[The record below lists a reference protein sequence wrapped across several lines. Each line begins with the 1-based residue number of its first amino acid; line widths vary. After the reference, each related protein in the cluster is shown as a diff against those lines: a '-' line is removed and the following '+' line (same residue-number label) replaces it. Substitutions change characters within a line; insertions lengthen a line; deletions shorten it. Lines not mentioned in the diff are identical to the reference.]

1 MNVIKEFLGNIPIF
15 QRQVA
20 REIEEKGIKPT
31 SGVKKVEASRQVLR
45 KLIGIGLVVI
55 VLIVGVVLFF
65 QNKNQSPAPIVPDTT
80 ESTTP
85 SSQSEETTE
94 SSLPA
99 TSESVIGG
107 SDYLLKLTAEERAAE
122 ATDAFESWYN
132 LFMTGDVILEVN
144 EELLAEDATGASP
157 MDLQNSLV
165 DNLKAKFG
173 TQVSEDFYTS
183 LQQSFNF
190 NPIVIDSEKGLT
202 IVKQNEDKSQW
213 LMTWF
218 LDTLQEKD
226 NSKIILRNDF
236 AYEYFDWR
244 NQSEESDKTRSLLT
258 EIDWNS
264 DLSYETVG
272 ISLMHSEKIID
283 SAEIVF
289 VVMHYNQ
296 NLNQWQVSGSIGG
309 IL

>member
-1 MNVIKEFLGNIPIF
+1 MNAIKEFLGNIPIF

-31 SGVKKVEASRQVLR
+31 SGVKRVEASRQVLR
-45 KLIGIGLVVI
+45 RVLAIGLVLL

-157 MDLQNSLV
+157 IDLQNSLI

-173 TQVSEDFYTS
+173 AQVSEDFYTS

-202 IVKQNEDKSQW
+202 IVKQNEDESQW

-218 LDTLQEKD
+218 LDALQEED
-226 NSKIILRNDF
+226 NTKIILRNDF
-236 AYEYFDWR
+236 PYEWADWR
-244 NQSEESDKTRSLLT
+244 NDGRNRETYRDIFNQIDWDNELGYEVIGINLT
-258 EIDWNS
+258 ES
-264 DLSYETVG
+264 A
-272 ISLMHSEKIID
+272 KII
-283 SAEIVF
+283 EKPEVIF
-289 VVMHYNQ
+289 IVMHYNHEIG
-296 NLNQWQVSGSIGG
+296 QWQVSGTIGG
-309 IL
+309 IM

>member
-1 MNVIKEFLGNIPIF
+1 MNAIKEFLGNIPIF

-31 SGVKKVEASRQVLR
+31 SGVKRVEASRQVLR
-45 KLIGIGLVVI
+45 RVIAIGLVLL

-65 QNKNQSPAPIVPDTT
+65 QNKNQSPAPIVSDTT

-85 SSQSEETTE
+85 SSQPEETTE
-94 SSLPA
+94 SRLPA
-99 TSESVIGG
+99 TSESVSGG
-107 SDYLLKLTAEERAAE
+107 NDYLLKLTAEERAAE
-122 ATDAFESWYN
+122 ATAAFEAWYN
-132 LFMTGDVILEVN
+132 SFMTGDVILEVN

-157 MDLQNSLV
+157 MDLQNSLIE
-165 DNLKAKFG
+165 NLKAKFG
-173 TQVSEDFYTS
+173 AQVSEDFYTS

-190 NPIVIDSEKGLT
+190 NPIVIDSQKGLT

-296 NLNQWQVSGSIGG
+296 DINQWQVSGSIGG

>member
-1 MNVIKEFLGNIPIF
+1 MNAIKEFLGNIPIF

-20 REIEEKGIKPT
+20 REIEEKGIIPT

-45 KLIGIGLVVI
+45 KLIVIALVLL
-55 VLIVGVVLFF
+55 VLIVGVTLFF
-65 QNKNQSPAPIVPDTT
+65 QNKNQSPTPAVPGTT
-80 ESTTP
+80 ESTIP
-85 SSQSEETTE
+85 SSQSSETTE
-94 SSLPA
+94 SSVPA
-99 TSESVIGG
+99 TSESVSGG
-107 SDYLLKLTAEERAAE
+107 NDYLLKLTAEERASE
-122 ATDAFESWYN
+122 ATVAFESWYQS
-132 LFMTGDVILEVN
+132 FMTGDVVLEVN

-190 NPIVIDSEKGLT
+190 NPIVIDSKKGLT

-218 LDTLQEKD
+218 LDALQEED
-226 NSKIILRNDF
+226 NTKIILRNDF

-244 NQSEESDKTRSLLT
+244 NQSEESDKTGSLLT

>member
-1 MNVIKEFLGNIPIF
+1 MNAIKEFLRNIPIF

-31 SGVKKVEASRQVLR
+31 SGVKKVEASRQVIR
-45 KLIGIGLVVI
+45 KLIVIGLVLL
-55 VLIVGVVLFF
+55 VLIIGVVLFF
-65 QNKNQSPAPIVPDTT
+65 QNKNQSPAPIVSDTT

-85 SSQSEETTE
+85 SNQSTETVE

-99 TSESVIGG
+99 TSESVSGG
-107 SDYLLKLTAEERAAE
+107 NDYLLKLTAEERAAE
-122 ATDAFESWYN
+122 ATAAFEAWYN
-132 LFMTGDVILEVN
+132 SFMTGDVILEVN

-157 MDLQNSLV
+157 MDLQNSLIE
-165 DNLKAKFG
+165 NLKAKFG
-173 TQVSEDFYTS
+173 AQVSEDFYTS

-190 NPIVIDSEKGLT
+190 NPIVIDSQKGLT

-296 NLNQWQVSGSIGG
+296 DINQWQVSGSIGG

>member
-1 MNVIKEFLGNIPIF
+1 MNAIKEFLGNIPIF

-31 SGVKKVEASRQVLR
+31 SGVKRVEASRQVLR
-45 KLIGIGLVVI
+45 RVIAIGLVLL

-65 QNKNQSPAPIVPDTT
+65 QNKNQSPAPIVSDTT

-85 SSQSEETTE
+85 SSQPEETTE
-94 SSLPA
+94 SRLPA
-99 TSESVIGG
+99 TSESVSGG
-107 SDYLLKLTAEERAAE
+107 NDYLLKLTAEERAAE
-122 ATDAFESWYN
+122 ATAAFEAWYN

-157 MDLQNSLV
+157 MDLQNSLIE
-165 DNLKAKFG
+165 NLKAKFG

-218 LDTLQEKD
+218 LDALQEED
-226 NSKIILRNDF
+226 NTKIILRNDF
-236 AYEYFDWR
+236 HYEWVDWR
-244 NQSEESDKTRSLLT
+244 NKGQYDEKIGNIFKNVDWNNNLSYEVVGIDLTESDKNIESNQL
-258 EIDWNS
+258 I
-264 DLSYETVG
+264 
-272 ISLMHSEKIID
+272 
-283 SAEIVF
+283 F
-289 VVMHYNQ
+289 VQIHYNEEIQ
-296 NLNQWQVSGSIGG
+296 QWQLTGNIGG
-309 IL
+309 VY

>member
-1 MNVIKEFLGNIPIF
+1 M
-15 QRQVA
+15 
-20 REIEEKGIKPT
+20 
-31 SGVKKVEASRQVLR
+31 KKVEASRQVLR

-157 MDLQNSLV
+157 IDLQNSLI

-173 TQVSEDFYTS
+173 AQVSEDFYTS

-218 LDTLQEKD
+218 LDALQEED
-226 NSKIILRNDF
+226 NTKIILRNDF

>member
-1 MNVIKEFLGNIPIF
+1 MNAIKEFLGNIPIF

-31 SGVKKVEASRQVLR
+31 SGVKRVEASRQVLR
-45 KLIGIGLVVI
+45 RVIAIGLVLL

-65 QNKNQSPAPIVPDTT
+65 QNKNQSPAPIVSDTT

-85 SSQSEETTE
+85 SSQPEETTE
-94 SSLPA
+94 SRLPA
-99 TSESVIGG
+99 TSESVSGG
-107 SDYLLKLTAEERAAE
+107 NDYLLKLTAEERAAE
-122 ATDAFESWYN
+122 AIAAFEAWYN
-132 LFMTGDVILEVN
+132 SFMTGDVILEVN

-157 MDLQNSLV
+157 MDLQNSLIE
-165 DNLKAKFG
+165 NLKAKFG
-173 TQVSEDFYTS
+173 AQVSEDFYTS

-190 NPIVIDSEKGLT
+190 NPIVIDSQKGLT

-296 NLNQWQVSGSIGG
+296 DINQWQVSGSIGG